1 MFLGQASNKFNNSN
15 HNQTLNKQTLYP
27 PARYG
32 VALQSRKLNFSGM
45 GRLRSLYDP
54 VTVLMA
60 MTKWQKSHTQVTG
73 VLAQHSVCA
82 TFIKWSLWLPPA
94 VL

>member
-1 MFLGQASNKFNNSN
+1 MFLGQAGNAFNNSN
-15 HNQTLNKQTLYP
+15 HNQTLNKQILCP
-27 PARYG
+27 SVRYG

-60 MTKWQKSHTQVTG
+60 MTKWQKSGTQVTG
-73 VLAQHSVCA
+73 APAQRSVCT
-82 TFIKWSLWLPPA
+82 TFIKWSRWLPPA